1 MKRYNSTLI
10 KMTRRLGMAIAALL
24 MLSTM
29 ASCSDQ
35 DSQAPATGDEAY
47 LNLSFSTA
55 SNTTSRASRAGDIGN
70 NETPADPTAESDIHS
85 IKVWVFKSGTGEK
98 ANPIAYKEDRP
109 TADGGGTVN
118 GTYTLNLRFLRK
130 INGEELEKI
139 DLYILANSESTN
151 MAEKLKGKDLRSIT
165 RADLQVVTFDDPFGI
180 TTDGKAQTT
189 KVPESLGLPISR
201 AITNIEIADHVAD
214 TEIEAKG
221 GKAQMYQCDVS
232 DMTAC
237 GEMIAELIKD
247 YGRID
252 ILVNNAGITRDNLLM
267 RMSEEEFDEVIR
279 VNLKGCFNTMKH
291 VSRYMLKQKGG
302 RIINISSVTGL
313 IGNAGQAN
321 YCASKAGVI
330 GLTKSAAR
338 ELGSRGITV
347 NAIAPGFIETEMT
360 AVLSEKLKETMT
372 EQTLLKRTGSAK
384 EVAAVAAFLASEDAS
399 YITGQVI
406 SVDGGMA
413 L

>member
-1 MKRYNSTLI
+1 MLNGKVALITGAGRGIGRQIALTLAEQGATVIINYN
-10 KMTRRLGMAIAALL
+10 G
-24 MLSTM
+24 
-29 ASCSDQ
+29 
-35 DSQAPATGDEAY
+35 
-47 LNLSFSTA
+47 
-55 SNTTSRASRAGDIGN
+55 SR
-70 NETPADPTAESDIHS
+70 
-85 IKVWVFKSGTGEK
+85 EK
-98 ANPIAYKEDRP
+98 AQQ
-109 TADGGGTVN
+109 TVSEIEEN
-118 GTYTLNLRFLRK
+118 G
-130 INGEELEKI
+130 
-139 DLYILANSESTN
+139 
-151 MAEKLKGKDLRSIT
+151 
-165 RADLQVVTFDDPFGI
+165 
-180 TTDGKAQTT
+180 GKADAY
-189 KVPESLGLPISR
+189 GC
-201 AITNIEIADHVAD
+201 NVAD
-214 TEIEAKG
+214 TK
-221 GKAQMYQCDVS
+221 
-232 DMTAC
+232 AC
-237 GEMIAELIKD
+237 GEMITDIIGR

-321 YCASKAGVI
+321 YCASKAGII

-360 AVLSEKLKETMT
+360 AVLSESIKETMK

-384 EVAAVAAFLASEDAS
+384 EVADAAAFLASEGAA